1 MSNYTVP
8 KEIRE
13 LKPKGTMVKLLHDKY
28 YVYNYTSYKD
38 DNGKWKTKMGSMIG
52 RITLENGFIANNSFN
67 TDTDISTL
75 EYGQYSI
82 VIKNSNSTFER
93 LSKHFNPI
101 DALTIYYLCVIHVVN
116 GFTPLKNVEK
126 YVTQSY
132 LSISNSNLK
141 FSYYKLS
148 QLIESLGRQQ
158 SKVLEYEQDM
168 IDNSSKELIIDGHV
182 ISSSSHEND
191 LAEYGNK
198 FNILKDKQIN
208 YLLVYDL
215 NTETPIASRIYP
227 GGMLDKSSVQTQLDF
242 NNYKNVLFIIDKG
255 FYSKDN
261 ITLFSSNN
269 NHYIIPLS
277 QNLKEYKDVTKELKL
292 DNMFI
297 YEKSNKKI
305 SVEYKEVTYTN
316 KKIIVYKDVDQSLRD
331 NQDYLKNMEKN
342 PTKYTTERY
351 NEVKEFFGVIV
362 LETNLTITSE
372 EIFKYYKKRWKIET
386 FFNYFK
392 NKADI
397 NSLGLN
403 DYYITQGMS
412 FIMLITGQIYE
423 ELKKVVKNIKGKNID
438 DCLLECRF
446 AKLNKIDNSWKV
458 SNAKKE
464 LRELLLKLNV
474 DINNPLK

>member
-1 MSNYTVP
+1 MSKYSVP
-8 KEIRE
+8 EQIRKM
-13 LKPKGTMVKLLHDKY
+13 KPKGTMVKLLHGKY
-28 YVYNYTSYKD
+28 YVYNFYCYKD
-38 DNGKWKTKMGSMIG
+38 DNGKWKTKMGSIIG
-52 RITLENGFIANNSFN
+52 RITIENGFIANNSFN

-82 VIKNSNSTFER
+82 VIKNSNNTLER
-93 LSKHFNPI
+93 LYKYFNSI

-126 YVTQSY
+126 YISQCY
-132 LSISNSNLK
+132 LSIKNSDLK
-141 FSYYKLS
+141 FSYHKLS
-148 QLIESLGRQQ
+148 QLIESLVRQQ
-158 SKVLEYEQDM
+158 SKVLQYEQDM

-198 FNILKDKQIN
+198 FSILKDKQIN

-227 GGMLDKSSVQTQLDF
+227 GGMLDKSSVQTQLEF
-242 NNYKNVLFIIDKG
+242 NNYQNVLYIVDKG

-261 ITLFSSNN
+261 ITLFSSNG

-277 QNLKEYKDVTKELKL
+277 QNLKEYKDVTEELKL

-297 YEKSNKKI
+297 YEKNNKRI
-305 SVEYKEVTYTN
+305 SVEYKEVIYTN

-331 NQDYLKNMEKN
+331 NQDYLKNMEKD
-342 PTKYTTERY
+342 PTKYTIERY

-362 LETNLTITSE
+362 LETNLNVTSE

-392 NKADI
+392 NNVDI

-403 DYYITQGMS
+403 DYYITQGMG

-423 ELKKVVKNIKGKNID
+423 ELKKAVKNVKSKNVD

-446 AKLNKIDNSWKV
+446 AKLNKIDNIWKV
-458 SNAKKE
+458 SNAKKK
-464 LRELLLKLNV
+464 LRELLEQLNV
-474 DINNPLK
+474 DINNPLE